1 MVRRNSDPPTAQAA
15 DDPTTSPLFSL
26 SFAKGIALLAAF
38 GPDRPSMN
46 LPEMAAAAG
55 MSKSAAQR
63 FAYTLEVLGFLRKD
77 PDSKR
82 YSLTPRIFEL
92 GFRYLMVDALVE
104 RANPYLLDL
113 NRTISETVN
122 LGEPYG
128 TDIIY
133 VARFATHLSTSVHMP
148 LGRRLPMFCT
158 SVGRAWLAA
167 MPQDYARELLQASN
181 REKYTPNT
189 VTDVEQLMDLLAEA
203 REQGYA
209 YANGEY
215 YRGDLNL
222 GVAVY
227 DAQGRPA
234 AGVNISA
241 PSGRWTLPRMKRELA
256 PTLMQVCRLI
266 STTPP
271 TPSAAAPFRLGYGV
285 KPTTL

>member
-1 MVRRNSDPPTAQAA
+1 MVRRKAQSQQPVAA
-15 DDPTTSPLFSL
+15 DDPSASPLFSV
-26 SFAKGIALLAAF
+26 SFAKGIDLLASF
-38 GPDRPSMN
+38 GPERPSMN

-77 PDSKR
+77 ADTKR
-82 YSLTPRIFEL
+82 YSLTPRIFEM
-92 GFRYLMVDALVE
+92 GFRYLLVNALVE

-113 NRTISETVN
+113 NRSVGETVN
-122 LGEPYG
+122 LAEPYG
-128 TDIIY
+128 TDMIY
-133 VARFATHLSTSVHMP
+133 VARFATHLATSVQMP
-148 LGRRLPMFCT
+148 LGRRLPVFCT
-158 SVGRAWLAA
+158 SAGRAWLAA
-167 MPQDYARELLQASN
+167 KPPEYARELLQASA

-189 VTDVEQLMDLLAEA
+189 VTDIAQLMDLLAEA

-222 GVAVY
+222 GATVY
-227 DAQGRPA
+227 DAQGQPA
-234 AGVNISA
+234 AAVNISA

-271 TPSAAAPFRLGYGV
+271 TPSAAAPFRLGYGMR
-285 KPTTL
+285 

>member
-1 MVRRNSDPPTAQAA
+1 MLHDPTA
-15 DDPTTSPLFSL
+15 SPLFSV
-26 SFAKGIALLAAF
+26 SFAKGIDLLASF
-38 GPDRPSMN
+38 GPERPSMN

-77 PDSKR
+77 PDTKR
-82 YSLTPRIFEL
+82 YALTPRIFEL
-92 GFRYLMVDALVE
+92 GFRYLLVDALVE

-113 NRTISETVN
+113 NRTIGETVN
-122 LGEPYG
+122 LAEPYG
-128 TDIIY
+128 TDMIY

-148 LGRRLPMFCT
+148 LGRRLPVFCT
-158 SVGRAWLAA
+158 SAGRAWLAA
-167 MPQDYARELLQASN
+167 MPEDYARELLGASA
-181 REKYTPNT
+181 RQKYTPNT
-189 VTDVEQLMDLLAEA
+189 VTDLAQLMDLLAEA

-222 GVAVY
+222 GVTVF

-234 AGVNISA
+234 AAVNISA

-271 TPSAAAPFRLGYGV
+271 TPTAAAPFRLGYGV
-285 KPTTL
+285 IN